1 MKFFSRIT
9 ALTVLLS
16 PALLAHLPARGAFGS
31 PEFPFRRP
39 ATPDKLRESGALRF
53 AIARGSVQS
62 FNQSSGSSDL
72 DYDLLQRFA
81 SSLGVGL
88 TMRTTETEQDA
99 GRLLR
104 SGMVDLAVL
113 PGDLAVTQDVVSTDP
128 CPERSP
134 SDFTSP
140 KRLTGFVREDSTELA
155 QLVSGASRELA
166 DGGLDERLFALYCR
180 ADDSPDPILPR
191 AERISRYSRMIAKYS
206 AAAGLDWRLV
216 AALIFEESSFEEK
229 AVSAAGARG
238 LMQLMPAASAAV
250 GVTNITGPEANIQA
264 GVLYLRRLSDQ
275 FHEAPAED
283 RAAMTLAA
291 YLLGPGHVVDAQDL
305 ARELGLNP
313 RSWRRGLEETLP
325 LLEDQRFYGHTR
337 LGFAHGRQAVE
348 YANRILERYELYRQ
362 HLDRHPDL
370 RATSGSF
377 MVGAADA
384 TNGSYQGSAYG
395 FLIPA
400 TSGSAT
406 TPPIG

>member
-1 MKFFSRIT
+1 MKFLSRIT

-16 PALLAHLPARGAFGS
+16 PALLAHLPGRGAFGS
-31 PEFPFRRP
+31 PEFPFLRP
-39 ATPDKLRESGALRF
+39 ATPENVRQMGSLRF
-53 AIARGSVQS
+53 SIARGSLQS
-62 FNQSSGSSDL
+62 FNQAAESSGL
-72 DYDLLQRFA
+72 DYELLQRFA
-81 SSLGVGL
+81 RSLGVGL
-88 TMRTTETEQDA
+88 TMRATETEEEA

-113 PGDLAVTQDVVSTDP
+113 PGDLGATRDVVSTDP

-134 SDFTSP
+134 SDLTSP
-140 KRLTGFVREDSTELA
+140 RRLTGFVRSDSTELA
-155 QLVSGASRELA
+155 QLVSGASREIA

-180 ADDSPDPILPR
+180 ADEAPDAILPR

-216 AALIFEESSFEEK
+216 AALIYEESSFEEK

-250 GVTNITGPEANIQA
+250 GVANITRPEANIQA

-275 FHEAPAED
+275 FHEAPPKD

-325 LLEDQRFYGHTR
+325 LLEDQRFYGRTR

-348 YANRILERYELYRQ
+348 YANRVLERYELYQQ
-362 HLDRHPDL
+362 HLDRHPDV
-370 RATSGSF
+370 RATSGGF
-377 MVGAADA
+377 MVGAAGG
-384 TNGSYQGSAYG
+384 TEESAAPQK
-395 FLIPA
+395 L
-400 TSGSAT
+400 S
-406 TPPIG
+406 